1 MPTPLAFVTLHQYN
15 ELGQEAG
22 VVMSSPIISSSLAQK
37 IIRNTLF
44 NFLGRFW
51 ALVVAFLL
59 TPYIVSKLGVQAY
72 GVWALVLAITSYLGL
87 LDFGVGTAFIKY
99 VAEYEARRDY
109 IAINALVSTGFAFYL
124 AMSIVIIAF
133 TLIFSDFIVH
143 LFKIPSEL
151 VGDALFVLVVAATI
165 LALSN
170 AFSVFQ
176 GVIAGLQRLDV
187 LSIIAIA
194 VSVPNIVGTILL
206 LQLGYGLRGLILNE
220 VVVFSLTTVL
230 LMITAFRLLPGL
242 QLRPL
247 LCNFASLRQ
256 LISYG
261 LKVQVSQLADLA
273 SSQMDKLLIGY
284 FLGLSSVS
292 LYELGAKVVLTGK
305 RLSRVMVSA
314 VLPAASEIEARQDE
328 ETLRRL
334 YIRGSKYLV
343 LIAAPLMFFI
353 LAGAPALIRAWLGP
367 GYAQS
372 VLVIQF
378 LGLGHLVHLL
388 TGIGTA
394 IAKGIGKPEYETQ
407 YTLILLVLQTAFGV
421 ALVIKLGF
429 LGILIATPISLL
441 ISSSYFMFI
450 FHRYLQMPLRQFGC
464 DVYLKPL
471 GACFLASLAVLT
483 VDHALAR
490 FYLAQGRLVALSILG
505 VEALLFSVIYL
516 VFLWYSR
523 YLDEYDRKLLHVH
536 LWIQRVK
543 LPR

>member
-1 MPTPLAFVTLHQYN
+1 MMTNPMIRF
-15 ELGQEAG
+15 
-22 VVMSSPIISSSLAQK
+22 SIAQK

-51 ALVVAFLL
+51 ALLVAFLL

-72 GVWALVLAITSYLGL
+72 GVWALVLAVTSYLGL
-87 LDFGVGTAFIKY
+87 LDFGIGTAFVKY

-109 IAINALVSTGFAFYL
+109 VALNTIVSTGFAFYL
-124 AMSIVIIAF
+124 AMSAVIVAF
-133 TLIFSDFIVH
+133 TLAFGSVILR
-143 LFKIPSEL
+143 LFRIPPEL
-151 VGDALFVLVVAATI
+151 LADAWFVLVIAATI

-176 GVIAGLQRLDV
+176 GMIAGLQRLDM
-187 LSIIAIA
+187 LNIITLV
-194 VSVPNIVGTILL
+194 VSVPSIAGTILF
-206 LQLGYGLRGLILNE
+206 LQLGYGLRGLIFNE
-220 VVVFSLTTVL
+220 VIVFILTTILLVL
-230 LMITAFRLLPGL
+230 AAFRLLPGL
-242 QLRPL
+242 QLRL
-247 LCNFASLRQ
+247 VLCTLTSLRK
-256 LISYG
+256 LVSYG
-261 LKVQVSQLADLA
+261 LKVQISQLADLA

-284 FLGLSSVS
+284 FLGLSAVS
-292 LYELGAKVVLTGK
+292 LYELGSKVVLTGK

-314 VLPAASEIEARQDE
+314 ILPAASEIETRQDE
-328 ETLRRL
+328 ETLRQL

-353 LAGAPALIRAWLGP
+353 LAGAPSLIRAWLGP

-378 LGLGHLVHLL
+378 LSLGHLVHLL
-388 TGIGTA
+388 TGVGTA

-407 YTLILLVLQTAFGV
+407 YTLLLLVLQTVLGLAF
-421 ALVIKLGF
+421 VIKMGF
-429 LGILIATPISLL
+429 LGILIATPTSLL
-441 ISSSYFMFI
+441 LSSFYFMII
-450 FHRYLQMPLRQFGC
+450 FHRYFKMPLRQF
-464 DVYLKPL
+464 VYNIYFKPIS
-471 GACFLASLAVLT
+471 ACLLASLAVLI

-490 FYLAQGRLVALSILG
+490 FYLAQGRLVDLGILG
-505 VEALLFSVIYL
+505 LEALLFIVIYL

-523 YLDEYDRKLLHVH
+523 YLNEYDRKLLPVH